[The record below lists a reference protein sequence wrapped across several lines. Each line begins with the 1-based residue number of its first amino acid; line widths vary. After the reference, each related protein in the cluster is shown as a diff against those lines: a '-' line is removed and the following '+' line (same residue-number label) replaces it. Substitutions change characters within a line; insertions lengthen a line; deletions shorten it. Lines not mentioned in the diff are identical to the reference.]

1 MSKDLLSLLDDVQ
14 ENENSL
20 PKSATDRVLLIDGLN
35 LFFRNFA
42 MLNMVNP
49 QGIHVGGLGGFL
61 RSLGA
66 LIRQI
71 QPTSVYVVFD
81 GVGSTT
87 NRKNLLPEYKS
98 ERNITRV
105 TNWKIFDS
113 LDEEHEAKI
122 DQIVR
127 LMHYLKQLPV
137 KLIMQDKTEADDI
150 ISHLAQTIDKQY
162 NGKSFIVSS
171 DKDFL
176 QLINNNIVVY
186 RPIEKRVY
194 TEELVK
200 EKFNVLASNFLIYKT
215 LLGDAS
221 DKVQGVKGLGPKK
234 VSKLFPELEISP
246 ITLDKIIEISQEKY
260 KDNTIY
266 SRIVVGETDLKRNY
280 EVMNLQQP
288 MLTDADKTEIEELIK
303 STPPTLESKLFMD
316 LYNEDGLGGMIR
328 NVDYWLKD
336 NFSNLG

>member
-49 QGIHVGGLGGFL
+49 QGIHIGGLGGFL

>member
-162 NGKSFIVSS
+162 NGKLFIVSS

-234 VSKLFPELEISP
+234 VSKLFPELETSP

>member
-234 VSKLFPELEISP
+234 VSKLFPELETSP

>member
-49 QGIHVGGLGGFL
+49 QGIHIGGLGGFL

-234 VSKLFPELEISP
+234 VSKLFPELETSP

>member
-194 TEELVK
+194 TEDLVK

-234 VSKLFPELEISP
+234 VSKLFPELETSP